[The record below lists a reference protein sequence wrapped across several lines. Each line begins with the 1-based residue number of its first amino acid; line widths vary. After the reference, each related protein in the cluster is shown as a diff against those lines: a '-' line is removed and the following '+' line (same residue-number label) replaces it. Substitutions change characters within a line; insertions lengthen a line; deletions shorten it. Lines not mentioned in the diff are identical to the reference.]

1 MDGMQKTFF
10 GHLRTTFLRGIA
22 VIVPLGL
29 TYWFFQALLNALD
42 GVFAPLLTTWIG
54 HQIPGLGFLAM
65 VALIF
70 IVGLITRNLVG
81 RLLFAWFENLLRSI
95 PFVSTLSTS
104 GGTARRSASS

>member
-42 GVFAPLLTTWIG
+42 GVFARGSDFSRWSP
-54 HQIPGLGFLAM
+54 
-65 VALIF
+65 
-70 IVGLITRNLVG
+70 
-81 RLLFAWFENLLRSI
+81 
-95 PFVSTLSTS
+95 
-104 GGTARRSASS
+104 